1 VRPLNEIIVHC
12 AATRPDWMQGRPIG
26 EKVEAIRRW
35 HTDPKPKGNGW
46 NNIGYHYVID
56 RDGAVATGRP
66 LAQVGAHV
74 MGRNTG
80 TIGICLLGGFG
91 SNERDRFEQHFTTA
105 QDRALRKLIAELMKA
120 HGKMAVTGHNQ
131 FAAKACPGFHAP
143 TWYAS
148 APAQPVD
155 YVKPE
160 PAEVPVTAKSPW
172 AILVAIVG
180 VIAGLLFRKGKKK

>member
-1 VRPLNEIIVHC
+1 MRPLNEIIVHC
-12 AATRPDWMQGRPIG
+12 AATRPDWMQGRPIS

-46 NNIGYHYVID
+46 RDIGYHYVID

-66 LAQVGAHV
+66 LDQVGAHV
-74 MGRNTG
+74 AGRNTN

-160 PAEVPVTAKSPW
+160 SVTKAPAQPGGWGA
-172 AILVAIVG
+172 LVAGI
-180 VIAGLLFRKGKKK
+180 IAVVAFLFRRKK